1 MLLPNATIV
10 EKVKY
15 FGGNVTTGERLIK
28 SDKKKLF
35 DYTSQ
40 PLSDEE
46 EMGHFFLRP
55 KAKF

>member
-1 MLLPNATIV
+1 MLLPNATNV

-28 SDKKKLF
+28 SDKKKTFWLHF
-35 DYTSQ
+35 P